1 MPSDT
6 TPSKQDVLD
15 EILRQGGSPPTDK
28 PEPPAPIEDDN
39 RETARE
45 LAYAKL
51 LAFQRHHSS
60 KGHWSIFMMA
70 VLAGLVIFQIVLL
83 IMVGQ
88 GKWDFTRYEWLLPL
102 LLVQNLAQIIG
113 LAHVVVRALFDSFK
127 E

>member
-1 MPSDT
+1 MPSDAS
-6 TPSKQDVLD
+6 PSKQDVLD
-15 EILRQGGSPPTDK
+15 EILRQDGTLPTDK
-28 PEPPAPIEDDN
+28 PEPPASIEDAN
-39 RETARE
+39 KETARE

-51 LAFQRHHSS
+51 LAFQQHHSS

-70 VLAGLVIFQIVLL
+70 LLAGLVIFQIILL
-83 IMVGQ
+83 VKVGQ

-113 LAHVVVRALFDSFK
+113 LAHVVVKSLFDSFK